1 MKRLTLALALG
12 ALVPLAVSATGCG
25 DAAGSAG
32 GESDYAS
39 NYDYGDYGDSGG
51 GGDEGGDDA
60 AGAPAPQSSG
70 AAADEIWEPEV
81 PEPAVDNPA
90 DGDAYES
97 VGTNPFVM
105 VAHRPSSSFAADVDT
120 ASYDIFRRDINQFN
134 ALPQADGVRL
144 EEYVNAF
151 DYGVPAPGWDA
162 EEPFAVELE
171 AAPSTYTDTTVF
183 RIGIQGKALPHD
195 WHPPTNLVF
204 LVDVSGSMSSSAKL
218 PLVKVLLKEVA
229 SKLDEHDRISI
240 VTYASG
246 EAVALPPTAGT
257 EQDTIQAVIDGL
269 SAGGATAGQQGMA
282 LAYEQAEAAFNPEG
296 ANHVLLCTDGDFN
309 VGISDTDELVHF
321 IETKREG
328 GVTLTAVGFG
338 SGNLNDEMMENVTNA
353 GNGVYAVISDAD
365 QATAYANNQIWSSIY
380 HIAQDVKL
388 QVVFNPAQ
396 VVAYR
401 LLGYENRVLTAEEFE
416 DDTTDAGELGAG
428 HNVTALYELVRTG
441 AAVPEAEGA
450 PAVVDGDDHGTD
462 DLDVDP
468 TEIAH
473 LAIRYKMP
481 GAAADDPSIEVT
493 HRLMPA
499 DLIDAA
505 ADATGDLL
513 WASSIAAFAEILKDS
528 PYAVPSALDTI
539 AATVQAHAGTAG
551 DRLEFLSLFET
562 ARALLNQ

>member
-1 MKRLTLALALG
+1 MKRLQLVLALG
-12 ALVPLAVSATGCG
+12 ALVPFAVSATGCG
-25 DAAGSAG
+25 DSAESAG
-32 GESDYAS
+32 GDYHAA
-39 NYDYGDYGDSGG
+39 YDYGSGDTGSG
-51 GGDEGGDDA
+51 GGDEGGEYA
-60 AGAPAPQSSG
+60 SGAPASQSSGG
-70 AAADEIWEPEV
+70 AAADEYWEPEV
-81 PEPAVDNPA
+81 PEPSVDNPA
-90 DGDAYES
+90 EDDAYES

-105 VAHRPSSSFAADVDT
+105 VAHRPSSSFSADVDT
-120 ASYDIFRRDINQFN
+120 ASYDIFRRDINQYN
-134 ALPQADGVRL
+134 ALPQPEGVRL

-151 DYGVPAPGWDA
+151 NYGVPAPGWEA

-171 AAPSTYTDTTVF
+171 AAPSTYTETTVF
-183 RIGIQGKALPHD
+183 RIGIQGKALPSD

-204 LVDVSGSMSSSAKL
+204 LVDVSGSMSSSNKL
-218 PLVKVLLKEVA
+218 PLVKVLLAEVA
-229 SKLDEHDRISI
+229 SKLDESDRISI
-240 VTYASG
+240 VTYANG
-246 EAVALPPTAGT
+246 EAVALPPTGGGDQ
-257 EQDTIQAVIDGL
+257 ETIQAAIDGL
-269 SAGGATAGQQGMA
+269 SAGGATAGQKGMA
-282 LAYEQAEAAFNPEG
+282 MAYEQAEAVFNPEG

-338 SGNLNDEMMENVTNA
+338 SGNLNDEMMEKVTNA

-365 QATAYANNQIWSSIY
+365 QAIAYANDQIWSSIY

-388 QVVFNPAQ
+388 QVVFNPEQ

-401 LLGYENRVLTAEEFE
+401 LLGYENRILTAEEFE

-428 HNVTALYELVRTG
+428 HSVTALYELVRVG
-441 AAVPEAEGA
+441 ADIPEAPGA
-450 PAVVDGDDHGTD
+450 PVVVDGDDHGTD

-468 TEIAH
+468 AEIAH

-499 DLIDAA
+499 DLTDAA
-505 ADATGDLL
+505 GDATGDLL

-528 PYAVPSALDTI
+528 PYAVPAALDTI

-562 ARALLNQ
+562 ARGLLAE